1 MGDGALITL
10 KDIWLIENPK
20 DYKIHFGFDG
30 NGPGQEQTH
39 SIAPISSR

>member
-1 MGDGALITL
+1 MSDGAVITL
-10 KDIWLIENPK
+10 EDIWPIENPK
-20 DYKIHFGFDG
+20 DYKIHFGLNG

>member
-10 KDIWLIENPK
+10 KDIWLSENPK
-20 DYKIHFGFDG
+20 AYKIHFGLDG